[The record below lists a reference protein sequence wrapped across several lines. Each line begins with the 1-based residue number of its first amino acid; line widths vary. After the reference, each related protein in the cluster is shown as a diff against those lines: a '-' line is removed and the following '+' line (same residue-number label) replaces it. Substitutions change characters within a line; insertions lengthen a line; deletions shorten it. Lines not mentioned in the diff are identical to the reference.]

1 MIALLVLQHRDDM
14 NSALSLHTFD
24 ISDDDERLGQ
34 LCLYM
39 ESATR
44 GEKKSRRCVIMAE
57 K

>member
-34 LCLYM
+34 LCLYR
-39 ESATR
+39 ESATG